1 MKTRFKQLERI
12 RQNDKTPEEAIASYG
27 SFVSYTNK
35 LRLRAEKERS
45 YLTGWT
51 RTTVSLAHCS
61 EEGPDFHEAI
71 IEKFGFAVLREA
83 IAAHPFK

>member
-1 MKTRFKQLERI
+1 MKTRFTQLERI
-12 RQNDKTPEEAIASYG
+12 RLQDKTAADAIASYG

-35 LRLRAEKERS
+35 LRRRAERERS

-61 EEGPDFHEAI
+61 EEGPYFHEAI

-83 IAAHPFK
+83 IEAHPFK